1 MKNNLFRKFLAVFLT
16 GTLLGAVGCKDY
28 DDDINDLKGQIDDL
42 KGKIELKADASALQT
57 LQSEIKLEFD
67 KYALKTTVDGIS
79 AEVDKCLR
87 SNDLAQKLKEL
98 GYETSAKIMEE
109 VKGLKYQ
116 NAEEVGKLI
125 SAQLTEANIWSKIN
139 SKVTNEIGEYLKK
152 NGIGTEA
159 TNKVLAA
166 VKNAIAADT
175 DLSGIKEAIVNLMGS
190 QFADQ
195 MSKYILNN
203 TVAWNNAVSAA
214 TVKLLEDAEG
224 DLYKKIEAIAEAA
237 TPDLGTNAVWLKE
250 NDLKTAFAEYDKVAD
265 RVAELEGRIQSVVYV
280 PASLDEAQNNTVYF
294 QGAAYIED
302 GAGKKNPPHQQR
314 RFHRYADVQGI
325 ARIES
330 RRNRKGKPQL
340 LRQRGD
346 HPRRR

>member
-79 AEVDKCLR
+79 AEVDKCLK

-116 NAEEVGKLI
+116 NAEDVGKLI
-125 SAQLTEANIWSKIN
+125 TAQLTEANIWSKIN
-139 SKVTNEIGEYLKK
+139 SKVTTEIGEYLKT

-175 DLSGIKEAIVNLMGS
+175 DLSGIKDAIVNLMGS

-195 MSKYILNN
+195 MSKYILDF
-203 TVAWNNAVSAA
+203 SRF
-214 TVKLLEDAEG
+214 
-224 DLYKKIEAIAEAA
+224 DL
-237 TPDLGTNAVWLKE
+237 TD
-250 NDLKTAFAEYDKVAD
+250 
-265 RVAELEGRIQSVVYV
+265 
-280 PASLDEAQNNTVYF
+280 
-294 QGAAYIED
+294 
-302 GAGKKNPPHQQR
+302 
-314 RFHRYADVQGI
+314 
-325 ARIES
+325 
-330 RRNRKGKPQL
+330 
-340 LRQRGD
+340 
-346 HPRRR
+346 